1 MALSEYSKDVE
12 VVAEAVLKAWPL
24 VRRDFPWRRSGDPWR
39 TLLAEILLIQTKA
52 EMVVKV
58 YDRLIALFPTPC
70 ALTGVDTEQLEE
82 LLKPLGLYRQRA
94 QRLLRM
100 AEYLRR
106 VYDCKVP
113 CDYEMLRRIPGVGDY
128 VAAAVYIVAC
138 GGSAPLLDAN
148 IARILSRTVLGVDPP
163 RRYMTDGTLGRL
175 AGLLKWDRKLA
186 YAFID
191 FAAAFCT
198 SRRPRCNAC
207 PLRSHCKYGNRCV

>member
-1 MALSEYSKDVE
+1 MALGEYSKAVE
-12 VVAEAVLKAWPL
+12 VVAQVVLKAWPL
-24 VRRDFPWRRSGDPWR
+24 VRRDFPWRYSGDPWR
-39 TLLAEILLIQTKA
+39 ILLAEMLLIQTKA
-52 EMVVKV
+52 EMVVEV
-58 YDRLIALFPTPC
+58 YNRLVALFPTPC
-70 ALTGVDTEQLEE
+70 TLTSADAEQLEE

-100 AEYLRR
+100 AEYLRE
-106 VYDCKVP
+106 VHNCKVP
-113 CDYEMLRRIPGVGDY
+113 CDYEVLSRIPGIGDY

-138 GGSAPLLDAN
+138 GGSVPLLDAN

-175 AGLLKWDRKLA
+175 AGLLKWDRKLV

-198 SRRPRCNAC
+198 SRRPRCSVC
-207 PLRSHCKYGNRCV
+207 PLRSYCRYGSKHV